1 MYSGQWGTCDKA
13 EPKDLFWRLISKLSL
28 SPSQIHLLSPYTD
41 NDKTTLS
48 VSSSD
53 SRTSP
58 LQHLRWSA
66 SLQHLKTLSDSPRV
80 IHGMSVMHW
89 RWASRHPMQLP
100 VRATVSGYLS
110 RHLICVRG
118 WQYNV
123 WHRGCPMRPYTVKQ
137 TEKHLCVLTVNL
149 PHIDCCY

>member
-1 MYSGQWGTCDKA
+1 MLTINRAPSEAVGIQNLDIHPHTYYHPILITIRPPSLYPHQTPVHRLFNTSGG
-13 EPKDLFWRLISKLSL
+13 L
-28 SPSQIHLLSPYTD
+28 
-41 NDKTTLS
+41 
-48 VSSSD
+48 
-53 SRTSP
+53 
-58 LQHLRWSA
+58 A
-66 SLQHLKTLSDSPRV
+66 SLQHLKTLSDSPGV

-89 RWASRHPMQLP
+89 RWTSRRPMQLP

-123 WHRGCPMRPYTVKQ
+123 WHRGWPMPPRTVKQ